1 MEANTV
7 KTSFRA
13 KGTSFRAN
21 RTSYIVKTGIMA
33 AIAFILM
40 YIEIGIPIVPPWLKL
55 DISDFP
61 ALLAGF
67 SLGPVSGIIV
77 QAIKALLFFLL
88 KNSGT
93 GGVGEIANLLMGI
106 AFVLPAALIYMKN
119 KSFKRAI
126 FGTLVGVVSMTLASG
141 LLNYYLLIPAYAQIM
156 PMEAILSACTL
167 INPAMNSVEAYVFM
181 AAMPFTFAKGLLDG
195 IIIFLIYKRVSPVL
209 HK

>member
-1 MEANTV
+1 MNT
-7 KTSFRA
+7 
-13 KGTSFRAN
+13 
-21 RTSYIVKTGIMA
+21 RTSSLHTARRTTFIVKTGILA

-77 QAIKALLFFLL
+77 QAIKAILFFLL

-93 GGVGEIANLLMGI
+93 GGVGELANFLMGV
-106 AFVLPAALIYMKN
+106 AFVLPAALIYMKK

-126 FGTLVGVVSMTLASG
+126 IGTLVGIIAMTIASG
-141 LLNYYLLIPAYAQIM
+141 ALNYWLLIPAYAQIM
-156 PMEAILSACTL
+156 PMEAILAACSA
-167 INPAMNSVEAYVFM
+167 INPAMNSVEMYVFM

-195 IIIFLIYKRVSPVL
+195 IIIFLIYKRVSPIL